1 MDEGSGKEEMQEI
14 SVIIVDDHHVMREAL
29 SNLLSMEQGI
39 YVVGEAKDGDEAIKM
54 TKYLKPDV
62 VIMDITMPVLNGED
76 ALRIIKRSMP
86 ETKVLI
92 LTMHNS
98 KQSVCRALKE
108 GASGY
113 LLKDATSEELVEAI
127 MTVYKGGMALSPSI
141 AKFAEKG
148 IIGKHMEIDENEDDL
163 DRLTDRERQ
172 ILSFIAEG
180 KTNKEIANCL
190 SISKSTVNIH
200 RTKMM
205 QKLDLHD
212 TIELIKYCI
221 EKEIL
226 IIPKLSDP

>member
-1 MDEGSGKEEMQEI
+1 MQEI

-39 YVVGEAKDGDEAIKM
+39 CVVGEAKDGDEAIKM

-98 KQSVCRALKE
+98 KQSVCRVLKA

-113 LLKDATSEELVEAI
+113 LLKDATSEELIEAI
-127 MTVYKGGMALSPSI
+127 MTVFKGGIALSPSI
-141 AKFAEKG
+141 AKIVEKELF
-148 IIGKHMEIDENEDDL
+148 GKHMELEEDDL
-163 DRLTDRERQ
+163 DSLTDRERQ

>member
-39 YVVGEAKDGDEAIKM
+39 YVVGEAKDGHEAIKM
-54 TKYLKPDV
+54 TKYLNPDV
-62 VIMDITMPVLNGED
+62 VIMDITMPILNGED

-98 KQSVCRALKE
+98 KQSVYRVLKA

-113 LLKDATSEELVEAI
+113 LLKDATSEELIEAI
-127 MTVYKGGMALSPSI
+127 MTVFKGGIALSPSI
-141 AKFAEKG
+141 AKIVEKELF
-148 IIGKHMEIDENEDDL
+148 GKHMELEEDDL
-163 DRLTDRERQ
+163 DSLTDRERQ